1 MNRSN
6 NERLLRQ
13 FYRSSLACR
22 RPVSAIIAV
31 CGILLCYGL
40 ASNATFLS
48 WSQEDNGE
56 TDVVVEEKALL
67 HEIADSMIA
76 SSSSNV
82 RMNTGTGRAQPSSE
96 KSSPHRAGMGDDAL
110 AKARNL
116 SLAVSPEAALLFSKE
131 SAQQQSQSPP
141 FAIFYNVFIP
151 KDQGEAGVLRSL
163 AIVKEQMDQVGNSY
177 AGSFGAGGANQNQNA
192 PVTVYYNTIGMAEA
206 LNETFMTQ
214 VCSVQNN
221 IHCVHMNH
229 YNEAFEEVTLQKLSE
244 YCHYHDDDDDN
255 DHDGVKRRVVYM
267 HNKGSYE
274 HHEGLNDVW
283 RRHLTIAVTSEL
295 CLKPPEDSC
304 NVCGL
309 TFHGLFLMIFPGNFF
324 VADCNYVRKL
334 IPPADFNDR
343 MASLVALR
351 HQKIAANPQYKY
363 IFPDIR
369 QFDKVVQGRYAPTH
383 WIGSSPLLNP
393 CTLTSDDLR
402 KWFAPRNAL
411 ADFSWSL
418 LPRKDDAIELDS
430 IRKRQFNVI
439 GGNLFKSFTLYNTAP
454 PDDSWAWRWFPDGP
468 KWKEAVKQYGNRT
481 VDVVVASETSR
492 LEKMKVVPSP
502 PLSSG

>member
-1 MNRSN
+1 MNRN
-6 NERLLRQ
+6 NDQERLLRQ
-13 FYRSSLACR
+13 YASSLACR

-40 ASNATFLS
+40 VSNGTFLS
-48 WSQEDNGE
+48 WSREDVE
-56 TDVVVEEKALL
+56 TDVRIEEKALL
-67 HEIADSMIA
+67 HEIADSMA
-76 SSSSNV
+76 SSSKH
-82 RMNTGTGRAQPSSE
+82 RMNTGTGTVTGTGTGPEQPVSE
-96 KSSPHRAGMGDDAL
+96 SSSPHHVEIGDDFTS
-110 AKARNL
+110 AKARNV
-116 SLAVSPEAALLFSKE
+116 SLAVSPETALLFSKE
-131 SAQQQSQSPP
+131 TAAQKAPP

-151 KDQGEAGVLRSL
+151 NDQGEAGVLRSL

-177 AGSFGAGGANQNQNA
+177 AGKFGSAIHADPNLTTA
-192 PVTVYYNTIGMAEA
+192 SVTVYYNTIGMAGA
-206 LNETFMTQ
+206 LNKTFMAT

-221 IHCVHMNH
+221 IHCIHMNH

-244 YCHYHDDDDDN
+244 YCHYHDGDD
-255 DHDGVKRRVVYM
+255 DHDGVKRRVIYM

-283 RRHLTIAVTSEL
+283 RRHLTTAVTSEL
-295 CLKPPEDSC
+295 CLKPPDNSC

-309 TFHGLFLMIFPGNFF
+309 TFHGMFLNIFPGNFF
-324 VADCNYVRKL
+324 TADCSYVRQL

-363 IFPDIR
+363 IFPDIP

-383 WIGSSPLLNP
+383 WIGSSPQLNP
-393 CTLTSDDLR
+393 CTLTSEDLG
-402 KWFAPRNAL
+402 KWFVPRNAL

-418 LPRKDDAIELDS
+418 LPRKDEDVELDA
-430 IRKRQFNVI
+430 IRKRQYNVI
-439 GGNLFKSFTLYNTAP
+439 GGNLFKAFTLYNTAP
-454 PDDSWAWRWFPDGP
+454 PDNSWAWRWFPDGQ

-481 VDVVVASETSR
+481 VDVVVASETAR
-492 LEKMKVVPSP
+492 LEKMKK
-502 PLSSG
+502 